1 MASTTATAQLLKLLT
16 EPLKG
21 CKGKGLHVDQQHLM
35 RRVMRM
41 PDRKVRN
48 HLDQRKASHCLGT

>member
-1 MASTTATAQLLKLLT
+1 MATTTAKTQLLDLLT

-21 CKGKGLHVDQQHLM
+21 CKGLHVDQQHPM

-41 PDRKVRN
+41 PDRKVRD
-48 HLDQRKASHCLGT
+48 HLDQLKASH

>member
-1 MASTTATAQLLKLLT
+1 MATTTAKTQLLDLLT

-21 CKGKGLHVDQQHLM
+21 CKGLHVDQQHLM

-41 PDRKVRN
+41 PDRKVRD
-48 HLDQRKASHCLGT
+48 HLDQRKASHCSGT